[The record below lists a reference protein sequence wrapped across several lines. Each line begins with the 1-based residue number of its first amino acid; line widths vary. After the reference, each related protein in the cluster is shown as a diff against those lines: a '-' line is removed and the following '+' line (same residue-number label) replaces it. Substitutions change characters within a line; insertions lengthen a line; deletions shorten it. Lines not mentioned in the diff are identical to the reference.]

1 MKTHTSQ
8 CHWSTQLKAGQ
19 GKEAGNTSLLGW
31 GEQTCTRTRYLE
43 EASGNDCSRSRIH
56 AIWMLYSGY
65 VCDSHMRITCN
76 LKVEVNLIS
85 SQSMIIS
92 LMLQD
97 PVYWRM
103 DVLIAFYSGSFFL
116 GVDHHVIPGNVFVAC
131 TCLSFNSPALHVIIH
146 DLTSHGSYRIQ
157 DATTQWS
164 E

>member
-8 CHWSTQLKAGQ
+8 CHWSAQLKAGQ
-19 GKEAGNTSLLGW
+19 GKEAGNTSLIGW
-31 GEQTCTRTRYLE
+31 GEQTCTITWYLE

-85 SQSMIIS
+85 SQSVIIS

-97 PVYWRM
+97 
-103 DVLIAFYSGSFFL
+103 VLIAFNSGSFFL
-116 GVDHHVIPGNVFVAC
+116 GVDHQLIPGNVFVAC

-157 DATTQWS
+157 HATTQWS